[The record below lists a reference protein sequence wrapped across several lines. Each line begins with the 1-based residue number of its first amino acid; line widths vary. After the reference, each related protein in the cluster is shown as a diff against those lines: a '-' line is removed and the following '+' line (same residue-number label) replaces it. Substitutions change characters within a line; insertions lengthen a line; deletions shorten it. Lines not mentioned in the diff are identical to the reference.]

1 MLKKSPS
8 PLGEAEIQHLHSA
21 FRRDLDIGWFQIA
34 MDHALFMRG
43 FQRLGDLAGNFQ
55 RFLGR
60 ERTGVET
67 VREGGPSTNSI
78 TMARPSRP

>member
-8 PLGEAEIQHLHSA
+8 PLGEIQHLHSA